1 MVLKVDWL
9 SIYLPI
15 LLDFIKIKL
24 LFKKN
29 GRMIEL
35 KGIVEEARL

>member
-29 GRMIEL
+29 GRMIGL

>member
-1 MVLKVDWL
+1 MVSRVDWL

-24 LFKKN
+24 LIKKDR
-29 GRMIEL
+29 RMIKL
-35 KGIVEEARL
+35 KGIIEAARL